1 MHKIFSQVSYVI
13 IAIVV
18 IIMGWVLYRRHKH
31 RKNPEETQHKGG

>member
-18 IIMGWVLYRRHKH
+18 IIMGWVLYRRHQ
-31 RKNPEETQHKGG
+31 RKIVHPEETSA